1 MSLLTVSDLHTH
13 FRTPTGLLRAV
24 DGASCLCGVM
34 LSDERHADHAW
45 RAFVD
50 RVS

>member
-1 MSLLTVSDLHTH
+1 MSVDAELVWSA
-13 FRTPTGLLRAV
+13 RAV

-34 LSDERHADHAW
+34 LSDDRNGDHAW